1 MGSHRDCQFC
11 GGTGVKL
18 ARQQTEKERILDW
31 LLRQPAVKA
40 QAFFWNYS
48 SRTERRKAMMRE
60 MKKELDNAN

>member
-1 MGSHRDCQFC
+1 MDSYQDA
-11 GGTGVKL
+11 L
-18 ARQQTEKERILDW
+18 EKDAILFRW
-31 LLRQPAVKA
+31 LLRLPAVKG

>member
-1 MGSHRDCQFC
+1 MDER
-11 GGTGVKL
+11 TLL
-18 ARQQTEKERILDW
+18 AQNMIIAIADSNLLNW
-31 LLRQPAVKA
+31 LLRLPAVKG